1 MEEWPPKNY
10 DYKPQMEKEGI
21 RLVETKYWKIEPDVK
36 DGLKKVFALPSFEG
50 CYKDSEG
57 HLYDLRPRDSCPC
70 YETLKKKSI
79 PELLGMLAKA
89 LKG

>member
-36 DGLKKVFALPSFEG
+36 DGKRAFTVIK
-50 CYKDSEG
+50 Y
-57 HLYDLRPRDSCPC
+57 LYNKYIYICVNVCPFH
-70 YETLKKKSI
+70 Y
-79 PELLGMLAKA
+79 LLI
-89 LKG
+89 